1 MDFKPIIP
9 FEPIASESIPTGT
22 EWISQIKWD
31 GVRILTYFDGKK
43 VQLFNRKL
51 NERTHHYPK

>member
-9 FEPIASESIPTGT
+9 FEPIASEPIPTET
-22 EWISQIKWD
+22 EWIPQIKWD

-43 VQLFNRKL
+43 VQLFN
-51 NERTHHYPK
+51 